1 MKVSINGVAQEG
13 SDFKGETVSAILDAM
28 VQKTP
33 GSYIRRIW
41 LDDQEFPSDDREAL
55 QKKPSDIDSLEVEL
69 ANLKDLVATNIA
81 NALDYLKKLIPGFE
95 QAADLFRTGNEQEAN
110 KYYLQILD
118 GIDWFSQVVSVIMKP
133 DDGKTELPDA
143 DGESLQVR
151 QEKLTDLMSQM
162 LEANQNQD
170 WVLLADILEYEMVPF
185 YKDWENI
192 LSKLENPH

>member
-41 LDDQEFPSDDREAL
+41 MDGQEFPSDDREAL

-69 ANLKDLVATNIA
+69 ANLKDLVATNLA

-95 QAADLFRTGNEQEAN
+95 EAADLFRTGNEQEAN

-118 GIDWFSQVVSVIMKP
+118 GIDWFSQVVSIVMNP
-133 DDGKTELPDA
+133 DEGEIELPDA
-143 DGESLQVR
+143 D
-151 QEKLTDLMSQM
+151 D
-162 LEANQNQD
+162 
-170 WVLLADILEYEMVPF
+170 
-185 YKDWENI
+185 
-192 LSKLENPH
+192 